1 MTFKKIT
8 VFGSASTAISKK
20 YNDQAFKLGQLIAKN
35 NSTLVYGVGDT
46 GMMGQ
51 VFHGLLKECGA
62 VRGITTQKL
71 MELQCDDPS
80 LFKKGEMEIVPDLS
94 TRKFMMFDE
103 GDVMVILPG
112 GWGTVDELAEFC
124 VLIQTGRIKKK
135 PMIFVNLGGFW
146 SPMKKQIK
154 VMYREGCLNDNK
166 TNFIGF
172 VRKVE
177 RVIPEATK
185 IAKKLEKL
193 EKLTK

>member
-8 VFGSASTAISKK
+8 VFGSASNAISKK
-20 YNDQAFKLGQLIAKN
+20 YNDQAFKLGELIARN

-71 MELQCDDPS
+71 MELQCDDPT
-80 LFKKGEMEIVPDLS
+80 LFKDGEMVIVDDLS

-103 GDVMVILPG
+103 GDMMVILPG
-112 GWGTVDELAEFC
+112 GWGTMDELAEFC
-124 VLIQTGRIKKK
+124 VMIQTGRIRKK

-146 SPMKKQIK
+146 NPMKKQIK
-154 VMYREGCLNDNK
+154 QMYKEGCINDSR
-166 TNFIGF
+166 IDF
-172 VRKVE
+172 VAFVNKVE
-177 RVIPEATK
+177 KVIPKANE
-185 IAKKLEKL
+185 IVEKL

>member
-8 VFGSASTAISKK
+8 VFGSASNAISKK
-20 YNDQAFKLGQLIAKN
+20 YNDQAFKLGELIARN

-51 VFHGLLKECGA
+51 VFHGLLKGCGA

-71 MELQCDDPS
+71 MELQCDDPN
-80 LFKKGEMEIVPDLS
+80 LFKEGEMVIVDDLS

-103 GDVMVILPG
+103 GDMMVILPG
-112 GWGTVDELAEFC
+112 GWGTLDELAEFC
-124 VLIQTGRIKKK
+124 VMIQTGRIRKK

-146 SPMKKQIK
+146 NPMKKQIRQ
-154 VMYREGCLNDNK
+154 MYKEGCLNDNK
-166 TNFIGF
+166 INYIGF

-177 RVIPEATK
+177 KVIPKAIK
-185 IAKKLEKL
+185 IVNKLEKL
-193 EKLTK
+193 EKQ